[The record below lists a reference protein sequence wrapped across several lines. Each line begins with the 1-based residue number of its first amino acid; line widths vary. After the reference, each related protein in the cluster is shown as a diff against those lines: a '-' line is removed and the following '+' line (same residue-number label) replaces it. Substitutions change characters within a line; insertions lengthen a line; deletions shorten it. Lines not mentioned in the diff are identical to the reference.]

1 MASPGVMIMKLNR
14 SIIILSL
21 IVVIPVA
28 AAVFYQVSAGHE
40 KHHPLS
46 TTEVVINQKKFH
58 AEVAKTQGD
67 IEQGLSGRDSLP
79 EGNGMLFV
87 FDKPGYY
94 PFWMREMKFP
104 LDMIFLYQNKIVA
117 VYPNV
122 PPMKP
127 NENGPQYGGDTKI
140 DRVLEINAGLAQ
152 KYSFEKGDSI
162 KVDL

>member
-1 MASPGVMIMKLNR
+1 MKLNR

-28 AAVFYQVSAGHE
+28 AAVFYQVNAAHK
-40 KHHPLS
+40 KHHTLS

-67 IEQGLSGRDSLP
+67 IEQGLSGRNSLP
-79 EGNGMLFV
+79 ESNGMLFV

-94 PFWMREMKFP
+94 PFWMRDMKFP
-104 LDMIFLYQNKIVA
+104 LDMIFIYQSKIVA
-117 VYPNV
+117 VYPHV

-127 NENGPQYGGDTKI
+127 NENGPQYGGDTKA

-152 KYSFEKGDSI
+152 KYFFKKDDSV
-162 KVDL
+162 KVNL